1 MQALADFESTASTN
15 SATRPTNYILS
26 YTCYNI
32 VSMTNKDG
40 GPTSSPKTSEQQQRE
55 TIARIARHKA
65 ESIYRQDPNY
75 QFFGTA
81 DDIKKYHSAWQDYY
95 QRYYGD
101 YYQKV
106 AQKFIEKERLE
117 NAKSDMQDTL
127 KENKLNAKK
136 VKASSLVDS
145 PKRKEE
151 EEEEKASTARLF
163 KKQIQDKTK
172 MRIKRLKKSRHF
184 IPLAVAAII
193 LIVGILF
200 QYNQVIVSNIVA
212 YMSPGNSETNTI
224 TEIDP
229 TVAVNIHKNPTLIIP
244 KLNIEAPI
252 TFGAKNDVGSMMTAM
267 GNGVAHFSIPG
278 ASAVPGQFGNFVISG
293 HSAGNVYEQSNY
305 KFIFSG
311 LTRMAK
317 DDLVYVDYKN
327 ERYTY
332 KITGTNTV
340 EPTDVASLVKIG
352 DDANAPAITLLTCTP
367 LGTSRYRLLV
377 YGEQVNPDYN
387 KASNDSITERPG
399 ATKKI
404 NDASTMPSNTGSPLE
419 QFVDWLFGN
428 NQ

>member
-15 SATRPTNYILS
+15 SATRPTIYILT
-26 YTCYNI
+26 YTCYNNI
-32 VSMTNKDG
+32 SMTNKDG
-40 GPTSSPKTSEQQQRE
+40 GPDSSIKTSEQQQRE

-95 QRYYGD
+95 QKYYGE
-101 YYQKV
+101 YYQKA

-117 NAKSDMQDTL
+117 NAKSDMHDTL
-127 KENKLNAKK
+127 KENKLNAKR
-136 VKASSLVDS
+136 VKSPSLVDV
-145 PKRKEE
+145 PEKD
-151 EEEEKASTARLF
+151 EEEEKESTARLF

-172 MRIKRLKKSRHF
+172 KRIKRLKKSRHF
-184 IPLAVAAII
+184 IPIAVAAVI
-193 LIVGILF
+193 LVIGILF
-200 QYNQVIVSNIVA
+200 QYNQVIISHVVA
-212 YMSPGNSETNTI
+212 YMSPGNNEANTI
-224 TEIDP
+224 IEIDP
-229 TVAVNIHKNPTLIIP
+229 TVAVNIHKDPTLIIP
-244 KLNIEAPI
+244 KLNIEVPI

-311 LTRMAK
+311 LTRMGK
-317 DDLVYVDYKN
+317 DDKVYVDYNKT
-327 ERYTY
+327 RYTY
-332 KITGTNTV
+332 KITGTQTV
-340 EPTDVASLVKIG
+340 EPTNVAALVKIG
-352 DDANAPAITLLTCTP
+352 DDADAPTITLLTCTP

-377 YGEQVNPDYN
+377 YGEQIDPDYN
-387 KASNDSITERPG
+387 KASDTTLTEKPG
-399 ATKKI
+399 ATEKI
-404 NDASTMPSNTGSPLE
+404 SDASTMPSNSASPLE
-419 QFVDWLFGN
+419 QFVDWLFGK

>member
-1 MQALADFESTASTN
+1 MDSKN
-15 SATRPTNYILS
+15 
-26 YTCYNI
+26 
-32 VSMTNKDG
+32 G
-40 GPTSSPKTSEQQQRE
+40 GPNSSPKSSEQQQRE

-101 YYQKV
+101 YYQKA
-106 AQKFIEKERLE
+106 AQKFIEKERLK
-117 NAKSDMQDTL
+117 NAKTDMQATL
-127 KENKLNAKK
+127 KESKLNAKK
-136 VKASSLVDS
+136 VEKTKAPSLVETKDT
-145 PKRKEE
+145 
-151 EEEEKASTARLF
+151 EEEKESTARLF

-172 MRIKRLKKSRHF
+172 TRIKRLKKSRHF
-184 IPLAVAAII
+184 IPIAVAVII

-200 QYNQVIVSNIVA
+200 QYNQVIISHVVA
-212 YMSPGNSETNTI
+212 YMSPGNGEVNTI

-229 TVAVNIHKNPTLIIP
+229 TVAVNIHKDPTLIIP
-244 KLNIEAPI
+244 KLNIEVPI
-252 TFGAKNDVGSMMTAM
+252 TFGAQNDVNSMMTAM

-317 DDLVYVDYKN
+317 KDLVYVDYKG

-332 KITGTNTV
+332 SITGTQTV

-352 DDANAPAITLLTCTP
+352 DDAGAPAITLLTCTP

-377 YGEQVNPDYN
+377 YGEQIDPDFN
-387 KASNDSITERPG
+387 KASIDSVTEKPG
-399 ATKKI
+399 DTENISSAT
-404 NDASTMPSNTGSPLE
+404 TMPSNSGSPLE
-419 QFVDWLFGN
+419 QFIDWLFGKN
-428 NQ
+428 